1 MNDWNLPALG
11 RCSPGWIRM
20 MLLTGAATGLV
31 ACQSLRPDAPLSP
44 TAVESPVSMPLE
56 PFSPMLLDG
65 FGVSSRVQEPL
76 WTDTDWIPPVRSF
89 EPSVWAADI
98 DLLTSIAGRFSLPVV
113 DQRAVQQEISWYAR
127 HPEYLDRVFSRAQT
141 YLPYIVAELER
152 REMPLDLA
160 LLPVVES
167 AFDPFAYSH
176 GRAAGLWQ
184 IIPGTGRRFGL
195 KQNWWY
201 DGRRDVTESTRAALD
216 YLEVLA
222 KMFDGDWLRAIAA
235 YNSGEGN
242 VAKAVRRNSRQGKGT
257 DFWSISRRLPKET
270 RAYVPRLLAI
280 RDLVANPARYG
291 ITLPELHPE
300 SPFEAVPTGGQ
311 IDMALAADLAEI
323 DVDLLY
329 ALNPAINRWATD
341 PAGPHQLLVPRD
353 SAQAFASRLAEL
365 GPRQR
370 VKWSRHKV
378 RTGQTIGGIAER
390 YGTTAR
396 VLRQVNGL
404 SGNTIRA
411 GSHLM
416 IPHALKRFDAYTQTA
431 DARLQRLQNKTR
443 RGTRVVHRVRPGES
457 FWTISRQYD
466 VSHRSLAK
474 WNGMAPRD
482 TLSVGKEL
490 VVWTQG
496 DAPSAIASA
505 ANEKVRRV
513 TYTVRRGDS
522 LARIGSR
529 FRVSVSQLL
538 RWNKL
543 SKDRYLQPGQRLVM
557 YVDVTRQSG

>member
-1 MNDWNLPALG
+1 MYDWSLPAWG
-11 RCSPGWIRM
+11 ARRPGWTR
-20 MLLTGAATGLV
+20 LLLLAFSAFGLI
-31 ACQSLRPDAPLSP
+31 ACQGLRPEAPSSQAALEAPL
-44 TAVESPVSMPLE
+44 ALPLE

-76 WTDTDWIPPVRSF
+76 WTNTDWIPPVRSF
-89 EPSVWAADI
+89 EPSEWADDV
-98 DLLTSIAGRFSLPVV
+98 DLLASLAGRFSLPVV
-113 DQRAVQQEISWYAR
+113 EQRAVEQEVSWYAR
-127 HPEYLDRVFSRAQT
+127 HPEYLDRVFTRART

-152 REMPLDLA
+152 RDMPLDLA

-216 YLEVLA
+216 YLELLA
-222 KMFDGDWLRAIAA
+222 DMFDGDWLRAIAA

-242 VAKAVRRNSRQGKGT
+242 VAKAVRRNSRQGKAT

-280 RDLVANPARYG
+280 RDLVANPHRYG
-291 ITLPELHPE
+291 INLPEVSPK

-311 IDMALAADLAEI
+311 LDMALAADLAEI

-329 ALNPAINRWATD
+329 ALNPAVNRWATD
-341 PAGPHQLLVPRD
+341 PAGPHRLLIPTD
-353 SAQAFASRLAEL
+353 AAPTFAARLAEL

-378 RTGQTIGGIAER
+378 RSGQTIGGIAER

-416 IPHALKRFDAYTQTA
+416 VPHAMKSFDAYTQTA
-431 DARLQRLQNKTR
+431 DARLARLQNKTR
-443 RGTRVVHRVRPGES
+443 KGTRVAHRVRPGES
-457 FWTISRQYD
+457 FWTIARQYN
-466 VSHRSLAK
+466 VNHRSLAK

-490 VVWTQG
+490 VVWTTG
-496 DAPSAIASA
+496 ATPSAASTS
-505 ANEKVRRV
+505 NEKVRRV

-529 FRVSVSQLL
+529 FRVSVNQLL

-557 YVDVTRQSG
+557 YVDVTRQSS